1 MLKKLKKGLKKVA
14 KGVAKV
20 GIPVGAA
27 ILAAKAMK
35 KDKGALTADMTRDMV
50 SMDNRMVQGLN
61 VKPSDNVTAGINK
74 MAKMNQFGRSGTQG
88 GDENMDYL
96 YRAKGGRVTKSRG
109 AGIAKRGF
117 GRAFKGG
124 RK

>member
-14 KGVAKV
+14 KI

-27 ILAAKAMK
+27 VLAARAMK
-35 KDKGALTADMTRDMV
+35 KDKGALTADRTRDMV
-50 SMDNRMVQGLN
+50 PMKKRMVQGLN
-61 VKPSDNVTAGINK
+61 FPADTDLSGIDRLAAAGGADK
-74 MAKMNQFGRSGTQG
+74 MM
-88 GDENMDYL
+88 
-96 YRAKGGRVTKSRG
+96 AKGGRVTKSRG

>member
-14 KGVAKV
+14 KI

-27 ILAAKAMK
+27 VLAARAMK
-35 KDKGALTADMTRDMV
+35 KDKGALTADMDRSMV
-50 SMDNRMVQGLN
+50 PMKKRMVQGLN
-61 VKPSDNVTAGINK
+61 FPADTDLSGIDRLAAAGGADK
-74 MAKMNQFGRSGTQG
+74 MM
-88 GDENMDYL
+88 
-96 YRAKGGRVTKSRG
+96 AKGGRVTKSRG